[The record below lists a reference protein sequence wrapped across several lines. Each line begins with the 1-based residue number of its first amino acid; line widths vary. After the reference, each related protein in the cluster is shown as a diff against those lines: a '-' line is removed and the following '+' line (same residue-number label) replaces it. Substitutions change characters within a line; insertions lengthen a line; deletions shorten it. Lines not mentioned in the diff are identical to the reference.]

1 MTYHLEKITDDIE
14 MNTAYA
20 INKNQYKK
28 SLDFYT
34 ALIKKVMTP
43 HVIPKKI
50 LLVCPRYSSTLAM
63 IEVLARHFDLCGIIL
78 KNSTKK
84 NDATLQF
91 LKSANYP
98 VLDISKAD
106 MIALSPSTVEI
117 LEQAIGP
124 GSSCVV
130 LDHGGYFS
138 LNSQALSILKPDLIS
153 GIAEYAI
160 NGENRYFNT
169 SIDDRPFISVGRSTI
184 KKNSDLASANSIML
198 ITELYLQNQGIM
210 LFGNDVRVGVIGH
223 GTLGARIRSL
233 LQERGVD
240 HFLIHDLDPNKLG
253 DIPLKNIAH
262 STAHLCQQCDILFCA
277 TGNYALTRDDLK
289 FIKDGTI
296 AFTVTSPDDELDLH
310 TLKKDRIIT
319 LNTDRSHG
327 DTVVY
332 TIVETGHAWVLPFD
346 GEAPNTQIN
355 FGLAD
360 ASIHQPCAAHIVA
373 AVRLMQGQL
382 EHNPQY
388 LSLEDEQLVKQL
400 WDEYYQP
407 SKTRDHATA

>member
-1 MTYHLEKITDDIE
+1 MKYPLEKITDDVQ
-14 MNTAYA
+14 MNTVYML
-20 INKNQYKK
+20 NKNQYKK

-34 ALIKKVMTP
+34 ALIEKVKTP
-43 HVIPKKI
+43 HATLKKI
-50 LLVCPRYSSTLAM
+50 LLVCPSYNSTLAM
-63 IEVLARHFDLCGIIL
+63 IEALSRHFDLCGIIL
-78 KNSTKK
+78 KNSTKN
-84 NDATLQF
+84 NDTTLQL

-106 MIALSPSTVEI
+106 MVALSPHTVEL

-138 LNSQALSILKPDLIS
+138 LNAQALSRLRPDLIS

-160 NGENRYFNT
+160 NGESRYFNT
-169 SIDDRPFISVGRSTI
+169 SICDRPFMSVGRSNI

-198 ITELYLQNQGIM
+198 IAELYLQNQGIM
-210 LFGNDVRVGVIGH
+210 LFGHDVRVGVIGH
-223 GTLGARIRSL
+223 GTLGGRIRSL
-233 LQERGVD
+233 LQERGVND
-240 HFLIHDLDPNKLG
+240 FLVHDVDPNKLG

-262 STAHLCQQCDILFCA
+262 SAAHLCQQCDILFCA
-277 TGNYALTRDDLK
+277 TGNHALSRDDLT

-310 TLKKDRIIT
+310 TLKKEHILT

-332 TIVETGHAWVLPFD
+332 TIAETGHSWVLPFD

-360 ASIHQPCAAHIVA
+360 TSIHQPCATHIVA
-373 AVRLMQGQL
+373 AIRLMQGPHDHRIQ
-382 EHNPQY
+382 H

-400 WDEYYQP
+400 WDEYFQP
-407 SKTRDHATA
+407 SKPSEYATA

>member
-1 MTYHLEKITDDIE
+1 
-14 MNTAYA
+14 MNSAHA
-20 INKNQYKK
+20 INKKHYKK
-28 SLDFYT
+28 ALNFYT
-34 ALIKKVMTP
+34 ALIEKIMTP
-43 HVIPKKI
+43 HITSKKI
-50 LLVCPRYSSTLAM
+50 VLVCPRYGSTLAM
-63 IEVLARHFDLCGIIL
+63 IEVLSRYFDLRGIIL

-84 NDATLQF
+84 NDNTLQF
-91 LKSANYP
+91 LRSANYP
-98 VLDISKAD
+98 VLDISKTD
-106 MIALSPSTVEI
+106 MVTLSPSTIEI
-117 LEQAIGP
+117 LVQAIGP

-138 LNSQALSILKPDLIS
+138 LNRQALSILKPNLIS

-160 NGENRYFNT
+160 NGESRYFNA
-169 SIDDRPFISVGRSTI
+169 SIGDRPFISVGRSMI

-198 ITELYLQNQGIM
+198 IAELYLQNQGIM
-210 LFGNDVRVGVIGH
+210 LFGSDVRVGVIGH
-223 GTLGARIRSL
+223 GTLGGRIRSL
-233 LQERGVD
+233 LQERGVND
-240 HFLIHDLDPNKLG
+240 FLIHDIEPNRLG

-262 STAHLCQQCDILFCA
+262 SAAHLCQQCDILFCA
-277 TGNYALTRDDLK
+277 TGNHALSRDDLK

-310 TLKKDRIIT
+310 TLKKERVIT
-319 LNTDRSHG
+319 LNKDRSHA

-332 TIVETGHAWVLPFD
+332 TIAETGHSWVLPFD
-346 GEAPNTQIN
+346 GEAPNTQTN

-382 EHNPQY
+382 EHRLQH
-388 LSLEDEQLVKQL
+388 LSLKDEQLVKQL

-407 SKTRDHATA
+407 SKTSEHVLT

>member
-1 MTYHLEKITDDIE
+1 

-20 INKNQYKK
+20 INKKQYKK
-28 SLDFYT
+28 SLEFYT
-34 ALIKKVMTP
+34 ALIEKVMTP
-43 HVIPKKI
+43 HITSKKI

-63 IEVLARHFDLCGIIL
+63 IEVLSRYFDLCGIIL
-78 KNSTKK
+78 KNSTKH
-84 NDATLQF
+84 NDVTLQF

-98 VLDISKAD
+98 VLDICKAD
-106 MIALSPSTVEI
+106 MVALSPSTVDL

-138 LNSQALSILKPDLIS
+138 LNRQALSILRPGLIS

-160 NGENRYFNT
+160 NGESRYFNT
-169 SIDDRPFISVGRSTI
+169 SACDRPFISVGRSTI
-184 KKNSDLASANSIML
+184 KKYSDLASANSIML

-223 GTLGARIRSL
+223 GTLGARIRSMF
-233 LQERGVD
+233 QERGVNN
-240 HFLIHDLDPNKLG
+240 FLVYDVDPNRLG

-262 STAHLCQQCDILFCA
+262 SAAHLCQQCDILFCA
-277 TGNYALTRDDLK
+277 TGNNALSRDDLK

-296 AFTVTSPDDELDLH
+296 AFTVTSPDDELALH
-310 TLKKDRIIT
+310 TLKKEGIVI
-319 LNTDRSHG
+319 LNTDRSHA

-332 TIVETGHAWVLPFD
+332 TIAETGHAWILPFD

-360 ASIHQPCAAHIVA
+360 ASIHQPCATHIVA
-373 AVRLMQGQL
+373 AIRLMQGPLAHRVQ
-382 EHNPQY
+382 H
-388 LSLEDEQLVKQL
+388 LSLEDEQMVKQL
-400 WDEYYQP
+400 WDEFYQP
-407 SKTRDHATA
+407 SKSIDHAPA

>member
-1 MTYHLEKITDDIE
+1 
-14 MNTAYA
+14 MNPEYA
-20 INKNQYKK
+20 INKKQYKK
-28 SLDFYT
+28 SLAFYT
-34 ALIKKVMTP
+34 ALIHKVMTP
-43 HVIPKKI
+43 HTAQKKI

-63 IEVLARHFDLCGIIL
+63 IEVLSRHFDLCGIIL
-78 KNSTKK
+78 KNSTKN

-98 VLDISKAD
+98 VLDICKAD
-106 MIALSPSTVEI
+106 MVALSPSTVER

-138 LNSQALSILKPDLIS
+138 LNKQALKILRPDLIS

-160 NGENRYFNT
+160 NGEGRYFNS
-169 SIDDRPFISVGRSTI
+169 SICESPFISVGRSTI
-184 KKNSDLASANSIML
+184 KKKSDLASANSIML

-210 LFGNDVRVGVIGH
+210 LFGNEVRVGVIGH
-223 GTLGARIRSL
+223 GTLGGRIRSL
-233 LQERGVD
+233 LQERGVNN
-240 HFLIHDLDPNKLG
+240 FLIHDVDPNRLG

-262 STAHLCQQCDILFCA
+262 SAAHLCQQCDILFCA
-277 TGNYALTRDDLK
+277 TGNHALSRDDLK

-310 TLKKDRIIT
+310 TLKKERIIT
-319 LNTDRSHG
+319 LNTDRSHA
-327 DTVVY
+327 DTAVY
-332 TIVETGHAWVLPFD
+332 TIAETGHAWILPFD

-360 ASIHQPCAAHIVA
+360 ASIHQPCATHIVA
-373 AVRLMQGQL
+373 GVRLMQGPLQHGL
-382 EHNPQY
+382 QY

-400 WDEYYQP
+400 WDQYYQP
-407 SKTRDHATA
+407 SKTSEYATG